1 MFLRLES
8 KEMDKWKRTRDVFLK
23 ALFHLQHLKNAACK
37 SETQT
42 IQKDVAHV
50 YIERQ
55 LKSAQWNTKNT
66 FCALG
71 ILCQ

>member
-1 MFLRLES
+1 MFLRLKS

-23 ALFHLQHLKNAACK
+23 ASFHLQHLKNAACM

-55 LKSAQWNTKNT
+55 FKSAQWNTKT
-66 FCALG
+66 RYLP
-71 ILCQ
+71 